1 MMKTK
6 PADGIRAIRFCLR
19 SIIGYHKGR
28 AIKVEDK
35 RDRQIHGHWKGELRV
50 KVCPDCGA
58 KEQDP
63 GAAFCK
69 ICGSKLV
76 EAGQVPPKPAAI
88 GQVTPQVDAS
98 QQAPAK
104 PAAAAIPKAAAD
116 KKNTTTVVLGVAVG
130 VLSVVIIV
138 MALWLTLWSGE
149 DEATVASEQEAGVI
163 DSGPEELALE
173 MISSLEEEDA
183 GAFIACFEEGYLK
196 KMRDEAS
203 GPLADTVKDMSVKD
217 ILELLFEVADI
228 EITGLELETDM
239 WGSDSA
245 AVTAVEG
252 EMEIVVSGDV
262 TETIELQSED
272 MTVDFSKNPLTF
284 EMEKQNGTWYI
295 VNEPFS
301 DLRDELM

>member
-1 MMKTK
+1 M
-6 PADGIRAIRFCLR
+6 
-19 SIIGYHKGR
+19 
-28 AIKVEDK
+28 
-35 RDRQIHGHWKGELRV
+35 

-63 GAAFCK
+63 GAVFCK

-76 EAGQVPPKPAAI
+76 EAGQVPPEQTVLPQA
-88 GQVTPQVDAS
+88 TPQAVAS
-98 QQAPAK
+98 QQAPTRSSAVSPQK
-104 PAAAAIPKAAAD
+104 PAAA
-116 KKNTTTVVLGVAVG
+116 KKNTTTLVLGITVG

-138 MALWLTLWSGE
+138 LALWLILWSGE
-149 DEATVASEQEAGVI
+149 EEATVTSEQEAGVI

-183 GAFIACFEEGYLK
+183 DAFIACFEEGYLK

-228 EITGLELETDM
+228 EITGLELETDS

-245 AVTAVEG
+245 AVTAVAG
-252 EMEIVVSGDV
+252 ELEIIVSGDV

-272 MTVDFSKNPLTF
+272 MVVDFSKNPLTF

-301 DLRDELM
+301 ELRDELM